1 MDAPVT
7 AWLHDAGRGDAEAAG
22 RVYALLY
29 RELQGMARAGLS
41 RAPRVTVAD
50 TGALVHECWLRMRAL
65 GDRHFENRGH
75 FLAYAAHAM
84 RSIVTDMARRRSAER
99 RGGQVEHVTLDTAA
113 AGVVLDAPEDLLA
126 LDQALQ
132 TLAQLDPRA
141 ARIVEMRFFA
151 GLEESEIAEALQVSL
166 RTVQRDWARAR
177 AVLSLALKR

>member
-1 MDAPVT
+1 
-7 AWLHDAGRGDAEAAG
+7 
-22 RVYALLY
+22 
-29 RELQGMARAGLS
+29 
-41 RAPRVTVAD
+41 
-50 TGALVHECWLRMRAL
+50 
-65 GDRHFENRGH
+65 
-75 FLAYAAHAM
+75 
-84 RSIVTDMARRRSAER
+84 
-99 RGGQVEHVTLDTAA
+99 
-113 AGVVLDAPEDLLA
+113 VVLDAPEDLLA